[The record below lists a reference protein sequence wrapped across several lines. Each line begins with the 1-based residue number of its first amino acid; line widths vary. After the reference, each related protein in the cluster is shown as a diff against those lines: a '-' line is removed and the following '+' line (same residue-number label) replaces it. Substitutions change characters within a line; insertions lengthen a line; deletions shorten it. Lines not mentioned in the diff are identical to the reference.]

1 LQGRW
6 FSKRINQLERTN
18 ACIENIA
25 GTIFKSWFVDFDPVR
40 AKAEGRELE
49 GMDAATAALFPSEFE
64 QSELGPIPIGWN
76 AGHLGGVCEIA
87 RSVAQKASILADD
100 KYVGLEH
107 IPRESWALAEWGTAE
122 GLQSGKSRFVVGDI
136 LFGKLR
142 PYFHKVCIAPVD
154 GVCSTDILVLRPVA
168 LWMPFVLCHVSSKT
182 LIEYATRLSN
192 GAKMPRTK
200 WQDLYSYPI
209 AVPSERL
216 AEKFAD
222 VIRPIVLKG
231 RSSS

>member
-1 LQGRW
+1 MNDVSYHFITHTYLWMMLGYFDLSVPMQYILPMQHIIGLVFAVLLVVLFCEFLR
-6 FSKRINQLERTN
+6 KRSSV
-18 ACIENIA
+18 
-25 GTIFKSWFVDFDPVR
+25 TIPPPR
-40 AKAEGRELE
+40 AEAVFLVLL
-49 GMDAATAALFPSEFE
+49 AALPV
-64 QSELGPIPIGWN
+64 L
-76 AGHLGGVCEIA
+76 V
-87 RSVAQKASILADD
+87 
-100 KYVGLEH
+100 
-107 IPRESWALAEWGTAE
+107 
-122 GLQSGKSRFVVGDI
+122 
-136 LFGKLR
+136 
-142 PYFHKVCIAPVD
+142 HKVCIAPVD

>member
-1 LQGRW
+1 MEVLYGLHPVEEALKAGKRRFDQAADAYTQARSEIRKRTLRAETLDGMRMALQSLE
-6 FSKRINQLERTN
+6 SKLALLSQARDT
-18 ACIENIA
+18 
-25 GTIFKSWFVDFDPVR
+25 DR
-40 AKAEGRELE
+40 AK
-49 GMDAATAALFPSEFE
+49 
-64 QSELGPIPIGWN
+64 
-76 AGHLGGVCEIA
+76 HA
-87 RSVAQKASILADD
+87 RLT
-100 KYVGLEH
+100 
-107 IPRESWALAEWGTAE
+107 R
-122 GLQSGKSRFVVGDI
+122 
-136 LFGKLR
+136 LR